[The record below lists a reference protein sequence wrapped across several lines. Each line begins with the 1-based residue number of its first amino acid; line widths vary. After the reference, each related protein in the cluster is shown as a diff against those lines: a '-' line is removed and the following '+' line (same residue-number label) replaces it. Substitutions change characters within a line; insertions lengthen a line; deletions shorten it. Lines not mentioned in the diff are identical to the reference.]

1 MSQLTRLAGGRSI
14 TNVLVTHD
22 NKRIIQAIEDSLTI
36 FSLRSGN
43 VLQREKIHNSL
54 ITSLFYL
61 DPKGT
66 IIVTSSLDGTIRFH
80 DSYTLNEIKKPI
92 ILKDPIHNLCFLNQ
106 KKKNY
111 LKDTDPDN
119 ESKIQ
124 EEEDEED
131 DDEIDDDKLGFVII
145 ETNNGELLKLCC
157 LNIKTGKLLEKFHWN
172 NMKGFESY
180 SSIYSELDEH
190 YLTRRSELIVSAQK
204 EFIYWTLDSRVYSF
218 NLKGEGVIKFGYFPT
233 LITTFSLHPTLDS
246 TFAAGFIDGMIRIC
260 WKSQDEFL
268 EYPSYNGESNFHL
281 RRDIDF
287 ENSQS
292 LFVNSNETVSKK
304 NNNNTDGGDDDDEKK
319 KTTNKT
325 RTYTEINAEKLKK
338 IKKKKFT
345 TLKKKRIKH
354 VMVNSKTIR
363 WHPTQVRF
371 VSWVLGGQYL
381 ISGGEESTLVITHVN
396 SGDRKFLPRI
406 GEKALIKGCCYSN
419 SEKYLLLSEDL
430 TLWVI
435 NSGTNTI
442 LKKISQM
449 EIMKKISPLYGIGL
463 INHNS
468 NRNIGGLVVINKFP
482 NILQFFDIYRGKP
495 SFDVHVSYE
504 NSFIDV
510 VPHLVS
516 KVAFNFNGTEMIT
529 VDEKCELSNTL
540 HNNKQQ
546 KNSRTIQNNI
556 EEHVKGQTM
565 KKRKKRH
572 HKRKINRLEL
582 RKLILEGG
590 KINDDYDVNLKF
602 WKWKHGKFVMV
613 TNFHW
618 SKSKKITSVCFHP
631 FLKIAVTTSVDSYFK
646 IWIENSQKDLINT
659 KKKTNNHQTNKRNK
673 YSKNKTQTNAMPG
686 WVCHSTGFFRHEPAV
701 SSTFSND
708 GSILAVSYPT
718 IITFWNPYQI
728 LLLNKLTIPSKLGQ
742 IKKIEFMKRPS
753 NVLLAITQKALI
765 VCDLLKMEIK
775 WAIELSNCDFSIDP
789 FSSRFVLYSQN
800 YLHSSKIVL
809 FDVSSPKPLKIWINN
824 NINPLSV
831 SFEMNKNSDGG
842 NDGSKDSNSDNNN
855 NSNDYMKGNLEE
867 NNYSENLIILD
878 MIGRLFRLSISQKKI
893 SQIIDKKQK
902 DDSNDG
908 EEEIQE
914 QENEISNYERIFGQ
928 QSHHLNENSQSGNS
942 QLKNNDN
949 DQDNNENLMLNL
961 QFLSQ
966 KRKVI
971 QEFSSQSHIIPSTS
985 QLANKFLDL
994 MLKKRSSSLKEKNVD
1009 ETLMDDFNDEDND
1022 NNDDDGDDDDDD
1034 DDLLNEI
1041 EMEEQE
1047 NLKNKQNFKNKKQ
1060 LQNQQQEVNSF
1071 DIRENPEY
1079 SGFMNFLKQNKKF

>member
-14 TNVLVTHD
+14 TNVLITHD
-22 NKRIIQAIEDSLTI
+22 NKRSIQAIEDSLTI
-36 FSLRSGN
+36 FSLQTGN

-54 ITSLFYL
+54 ITSLFFL
-61 DPKGT
+61 DHKGT
-66 IIVTSSLDGTIRFH
+66 IIVTSSLDRTIRFH

-92 ILKDPIHNLCFLNQ
+92 ILKDPIHNLCFINQ
-106 KKKNY
+106 NKKSYLKKK
-111 LKDTDPDN
+111 DPDN
-119 ESKIQ
+119 ESETKDEQ
-124 EEEDEED
+124 GLEEEEEEYDD
-131 DDEIDDDKLGFVII
+131 DDEEIGEDKLGFVIT
-145 ETNNGELLKLCC
+145 ETSNGELLKLCS
-157 LNIKTGKLLEKFHWN
+157 LNIKTGTLFEKFSWN
-172 NMKGFESY
+172 NMTGFENY

-190 YLTRRSELIVSAQK
+190 YLTRRSELIVSAQR

-233 LITTFSLHPTLDS
+233 LITTLSLHPTEDS
-246 TFAAGFIDGMIRIC
+246 TFAAGFVDGMIRIC

-268 EYPSYNGESNFHL
+268 EYPSYNGESDFHL
-281 RRDIDF
+281 RRDLDF
-287 ENSQS
+287 ENSQA
-292 LFVNSNETVSKK
+292 LFINFNKTTPKNK
-304 NNNNTDGGDDDDEKK
+304 NNPNSDGVGDDNSDEK
-319 KTTNKT
+319 TNKSKT
-325 RTYTEINAEKLKK
+325 LSEINEEKIKK

-345 TLKKKRIKH
+345 RLKKKRIKQAI
-354 VMVNSKTIR
+354 VNSKTIR
-363 WHPTQVRF
+363 WHSQQVRF

-381 ISGGEESTLVITHVN
+381 ISGGEEATLVITHVN

-406 GEKALIKGCCYSN
+406 GEKALVKGCCYSN
-419 SEKYLLLSEDL
+419 SEKYLLISEDL
-430 TLWVI
+430 SLWVI

-463 INHNS
+463 VNHNS

-495 SFDVHVSYE
+495 SFDLHISYE
-504 NSFIDV
+504 NSFVDV

-516 KVAFNFNGTEMIT
+516 KLAFNNNGTELIT
-529 VDEKCELSNTL
+529 VDEKCELNNIL
-540 HNNKQQ
+540 HNNSKHK
-546 KNSRTIQNNI
+546 KNSQSIQNNLN
-556 EEHVKGQTM
+556 VNNNLNNNVNVNGQ
-565 KKRKKRH
+565 KRQKRN
-572 HKRKINRLEL
+572 HKRRINRLEL

-590 KINDDYDVNLKF
+590 KINDDYDINLKF

-646 IWIENSQKDLINT
+646 IWIENSQKDYINP
-659 KKKTNNHQTNKRNK
+659 KNKNKNNSHQTNKNNK
-673 YSKNKTQTNAMPG
+673 YLKNQSKKNSMPG
-686 WVCHSTGFFRHEPAV
+686 WICHSTGFFRHEPAI

-708 GSILAVSYPT
+708 GSILAISYPT
-718 IITFWNPYQI
+718 IITFWNPYQM

-742 IKKIEFMKRPS
+742 IKKIEFMRKPS
-753 NVLLAITQKALI
+753 NIVLAITDKAII

-775 WAIELSNCDFSIDP
+775 WAVQLYNCDFSIDP
-789 FSSRFVLYSQN
+789 FSNRFVLYSQN
-800 YLHSSKIVL
+800 SSNQSKILL
-809 FDVSSPKPLKIWINN
+809 FDVSSPKPLKVWINN
-824 NINPLSV
+824 NIIPISV
-831 SFEMNKNSDGG
+831 SFEMNGSGSHQVNDENG
-842 NDGSKDSNSDNNN
+842 NMKDDV
-855 NSNDYMKGNLEE
+855 DQ

-878 MIGRLFRLSISQKKI
+878 TIGRLFRLSISQKKA
-893 SQIIDKKQK
+893 SQIINNKQK
-902 DDSNDG
+902 DANNNNSNN
-908 EEEIQE
+908 EKIEE
-914 QENEISNYERIFGQ
+914 QENEISNYERIFSQ
-928 QSHHLNENSQSGNS
+928 QSQILNEKSLNKNFEFN
-942 QLKNNDN
+942 NNDN

-994 MLKKRSSSLKEKNVD
+994 MLKKRSSSSQENENTETKNID
-1009 ETLMDDFNDEDND
+1009 LDDFDK
-1022 NNDDDGDDDDDD
+1022 DDDDDD

-1047 NLKNKQNFKNKKQ
+1047 SVKKNLQTNNKQ
-1060 LQNQQQEVNSF
+1060 QQQTVNSF
-1071 DIRENPEY
+1071 DIRDNPEY
-1079 SGFMNFLKQNKKF
+1079 SDFLNFLNHNKKF